1 MRERDDIG
9 FERLVDWIEGRLS
22 GEEARAVKEH
32 FERAGETVRADV
44 EWLRAFRR
52 VSERTVLD
60 PLPAEVEA
68 SLIERFEDYAE
79 GRRKPGL
86 PRRLLA
92 RLSFDSRLQPA
103 FGMRSAGTRESRRQ
117 LVYATDVADITLDTF
132 SHKRD
137 DRLDLEGQVFPIQE
151 DGRSGDPGPFGVQL
165 VEGRADG
172 LKEFDT
178 TATDELGAFNFTSVP
193 PGEYDLLLGDGEVE
207 IRLPIGEL
215 RA

>member
-1 MRERDDIG
+1 MQRRDDIE
-9 FERLVDWIEGRLS
+9 FDRLVDWIEGRLPE
-22 GEEARAVKEH
+22 EEARAVEERI
-32 FERAGETVRADV
+32 ERAGDAKRADV
-44 EWLRAFRR
+44 EWLRAFRK

-60 PLPAEVEA
+60 PLPDEVEA
-68 SLIERFEDYAE
+68 SLVDRFEAYAE
-79 GRRKPGL
+79 SRREPGF

-117 LVYATDVADITLDTF
+117 LVYATEVADITLDTF

-137 DRLDLEGQVFPIQE
+137 DRLDLEGQVFPVEE
-151 DGRSGDPGPFGVQL
+151 DGRGGERGPFGVQL
-165 VEGRADG
+165 VEGHD
-172 LKEFDT
+172 EFGT
-178 TATDELGAFNFTSVP
+178 TATDELGAFNFRSIP
-193 PGEYDLLLGDGEVE
+193 PGSYDLLLGDGEVE